1 MNFLNLGLGEL
12 LGLIGAVSAGV
23 VALYLLDRS
32 KRKTVVATLRFW
44 TPAGSR
50 TDLKHR
56 RKIQQPWSL
65 LLQLISLILLLLA
78 IAGPQFGVFDGPGA
92 DHVLVL
98 DTSAWMGAV
107 SAQGVLLDQAKTR
120 ALAYIRAL
128 PRRDR
133 IMLVRADALAT
144 PATAFE
150 LDRSVIESALQDSQ
164 ASASALNL
172 SLAFAFAERA
182 QALQTDRP
190 GEVVY
195 IGAAR
200 VNAEDA
206 VLAHQP
212 AKLRVIEVKAPTEN
226 VGLRKVA
233 LRRSPN
239 APDSWEIFVAVK
251 NYGLRPHTVDLALQ
265 YAQSPAGARRLVLKP
280 GAEEQSAFLYKEKTG
295 GWLEARI
302 NVNDAIPQDDRA
314 VVEVPSQALSKVIVY
329 SNDALLRPLFASN
342 PVLDTEFRPTSAY
355 DANAKADLVVLDRFA
370 PLAPPKVDTLWIE
383 PPTAGSL
390 IPVKSTQ
397 SNAALDRW
405 NQDTPIGAGLYTRD
419 VTLESTEVFTPTA
432 TDTVIASTSAGPVIV
447 ARDGAIK
454 NVAIGFHPGRG
465 AMQYEL
471 ATPLLIANTLRWMN
485 LGSYRRFELQAG
497 SVGTTSVPIEANTN
511 PADVHVLDE
520 TNRQLPYTID
530 GDTLRFFSGAPGT
543 IRVQTGTRELVY
555 SLTLPALADASWTV
569 PRGVA
574 TGIPPKTFSES
585 AATQIWP
592 WLAILGALGLLADW
606 ILFGRNRATRLTS
619 FKAPWPQRGP
629 QKGSKAA

>member
-1 MNFLNLGLGEL
+1 VNFLNLGVGEL
-12 LGLIGAVSAGV
+12 LGLVGAVSAGV

-32 KRKTVVATLRFW
+32 KRKAVVATLRFW

-92 DHVLVL
+92 DHVVVL

-107 SAQGVLLDQAKTR
+107 TAQGTVLDQAKTR
-120 ALAYIRAL
+120 ALAYIQAL

-133 IMLVRADALAT
+133 VMLVRADALAT

-150 LDRSVIESALQDSQ
+150 IDRGVTEAALQASQ
-164 ASASALNL
+164 ASASSLNL
-172 SLAFAFAERA
+172 SLAFDFAERA

-200 VNAEDA
+200 VNSNDA
-206 VLAHQP
+206 VLARQP
-212 AKLRVIEVKAPTEN
+212 AKLRVIEVKPPTEN

-233 LRRSPN
+233 LRRSPT
-239 APDSWEIFVAVK
+239 APDSWEIFVAIK
-251 NYGLRPHTVDLALQ
+251 NYGIRPHTVDLALQ
-265 YAQSPAGARRLVLKP
+265 YAQSPAGSRRLVLKP

-302 NVNDAIPQDDRA
+302 NINDAIPQDDRA
-314 VVEVPSQALSKVIVY
+314 IVEVPSQALSKVIVY
-329 SNDALLRPLFASN
+329 SSDALLRPLFAAN
-342 PVLDTEFRPTSAY
+342 PVLETEFRPTSAY

-370 PLAPPKVDTLWIE
+370 PPAPPKTDALWIE
-383 PPTAGSL
+383 PPTEGSV
-390 IPVKSTQ
+390 IPVKGKQ
-397 SNAALDRW
+397 ANAPLDRW
-405 NQDTPIGAGLYTRD
+405 NQDNAIGVGLYTRD
-419 VTLESTEVFTPTA
+419 VILQSTDLFAPAPTDA
-432 TDTVIASTSAGPVIV
+432 IIASTSNGPVIV

-454 NVAIGFHPGRG
+454 NVAIGFHPARG
-465 AMQYEL
+465 PMQYEL
-471 ATPLLIANTLRWMN
+471 ATPLLIANVLRWMN
-485 LGSYRRFELQAG
+485 PSAYRRFELQAG

-520 TNRQLPYTID
+520 SNRELPYSIE
-530 GDTLRFFSGAPGT
+530 GDTLRFFSGSPGT
-543 IRVQTGTRELVY
+543 VRVQTGDRELVY

-569 PRGVA
+569 PRGVS
-574 TGIPPKTFSES
+574 TGVPPKTFSES
-585 AATQIWP
+585 ASTDIWP
-592 WLAILGALGLLADW
+592 WLAVLGALGLLADW
-606 ILFGRNRATRLTS
+606 ILFGRNRAVRLTQL
-619 FKAPWPQRGP
+619 PWSR
-629 QKGSKAA
+629 AA

>member
-32 KRKTVVATLRFW
+32 KRKAVVATLRFW

-65 LLQLISLILLLLA
+65 LLQLISLILLLIA

-92 DHVLVL
+92 DHVVLL
-98 DTSAWMGAV
+98 DTSAWMGSV
-107 SAQGVLLDQAKTR
+107 TAQGTTLDTAKTR

-133 IMLVRADALAT
+133 VMLVRADALAT

-150 LDRSVIESALQDSQ
+150 TDRAVLESAIQ
-164 ASASALNL
+164 ASQPSASSLNL
-172 SLAFAFAERA
+172 ALAFEFAERA

-195 IGAAR
+195 IGATR
-200 VNAEDA
+200 VNANDA
-206 VLAHQP
+206 AITRQP
-212 AKLRVIEVKAPTEN
+212 SRLRVIEVKPPTEN

-233 LRRSPN
+233 LRRAPT

-251 NYGLRPHTVDLALQ
+251 NYGIKPHTVDLALQ
-265 YAQSPAGARRLVLKP
+265 YAQSPAGSRRMTLKP
-280 GAEEQSAFLYKEKTG
+280 GEEIQSAFLYKEKTG

-302 NVNDAIPQDDRA
+302 NINDAIPGDDRA

-329 SNDALLRPLFASN
+329 SNDALLRPLFAAN
-342 PVLDTEFRPTSAY
+342 PVLDTEFRPTTSY
-355 DANAKADLVVLDRFA
+355 DPNAKADLVVLDRFNPPAA
-370 PLAPPKVDTLWIE
+370 PKTDALWIE
-383 PPTAGSL
+383 PPSEGSL
-390 IPVKSTQ
+390 FPVKSTQ
-397 SNAALDRW
+397 TNAALDRW

-419 VTLESTEVFTPTA
+419 VTLASTDVFAPAA
-432 TDTVIASTSAGPVIV
+432 TDTVIASTTAGPVIV
-447 ARDGAIK
+447 ARDGAVK
-454 NVAIGFHPGRG
+454 NVAIGFHPARG

-471 ATPLLIANTLRWMN
+471 ATPLLIANALRWMN
-485 LGSYRRFELQAG
+485 PASYRRFELQAG
-497 SVGTTSVPIEANTN
+497 TVGTTSVPIAANSTGIHVLNEAN
-511 PADVHVLDE
+511 AE
-520 TNRQLPYTID
+520 LPYSIE

-543 IRVQTGTRELVY
+543 VRVQTGDRELVY

-569 PRGVA
+569 PRGVS

-585 AATQIWP
+585 AATDIWP
-592 WLAILGALGLLADW
+592 WLAIVGALGLLADW
-606 ILFGRNRATRLTS
+606 ILFGRNRAISLTA
-619 FKAPWPQRGP
+619 FGTPWTKQ
-629 QKGSKAA
+629 GSKAA

>member
-12 LGLIGAVSAGV
+12 LGLVGAISAGV
-23 VALYLLDRS
+23 VALYLLDRT
-32 KRKTVVATLRFW
+32 KRKAVVATLRFW

-65 LLQLISLILLLLA
+65 LLQLLSLILLLLA
-78 IAGPQFGVFDGPGA
+78 IAGPRFGAFDGPGA
-92 DHVLVL
+92 DHVVLL

-107 SAQGVLLDQAKTR
+107 TAQGTVLDQAKTR

-133 IMLVRADALAT
+133 VMLVRADALTT

-150 LDRSVIESALQDSQ
+150 TDRGVIETAIAESQ
-164 ASASALNL
+164 ASASSLNL
-172 SLAFAFAERA
+172 ALAFDFAGRA

-190 GEVVY
+190 GEIVY

-200 VNAEDA
+200 VDANDA
-206 VLAHQP
+206 VLAKQP
-212 AKLRVIEVKAPTEN
+212 AKLRVIEVKPPTEN

-233 LRRSPN
+233 LRRSPT

-251 NYGLRPHTVDLALQ
+251 NYGVRPHTVDLALQ
-265 YAQSPAGARRLVLKP
+265 YAQSPAGSRKLVLKP
-280 GAEEQSAFLYKEKTG
+280 GAEEQTAFLYKEKTG

-302 NVNDAIPQDDRA
+302 NINDAIPQDDRA

-329 SNDALLRPLFASN
+329 SPDGLLRPLFAAN
-342 PVLDTEFRPTSAY
+342 PVLETEFRLPSAY

-370 PLAPPKVDTLWIE
+370 PPSPPKVDTLWIAT
-383 PPTAGSL
+383 PAADSFF
-390 IPVKSTQ
+390 PVKATQ
-397 SNAALDRW
+397 SKVPLDRW

-419 VTLESTEVFTPTA
+419 VTLDSTDVFTPA
-432 TDTVIASTSAGPVIV
+432 VTDMVVASTSAGAVVV

-454 NVAIGFHPGRG
+454 NVAIGFHPAKGS
-465 AMQYEL
+465 MQYEL
-471 ATPLLIANTLRWMN
+471 ATPLLIANVLRWMN
-485 LGSYRRFELQAG
+485 PGAYRRFELQAG

-520 TNRQLPYTID
+520 TNRELPYSIE
-530 GDTLRFFSGAPGT
+530 GDTLRFFAGAPGT
-543 IRVQTGTRELVY
+543 VRVQTGDRELVY
-555 SLTLPALADASWTV
+555 SLTLPSLAETTWTI
-569 PRGVA
+569 PRGIS
-574 TGIPPKTFSES
+574 TGVPPKKFSES
-585 AATQIWP
+585 ATTDIWP
-592 WLAILGALGLLADW
+592 WLAIAGALGLLADW
-606 ILFGRNRATRLTS
+606 ILFGRNRAIRLTS
-619 FKAPWPQRGP
+619 FQAPWA
-629 QKGSKAA
+629 QKRSKAA

>member
-56 RKIQQPWSL
+56 RKIQQPLSL

-98 DTSAWMGAV
+98 DTSAWMNAV
-107 SAQGVLLDQAKTR
+107 TPQGTLLDQAKTR

-133 IMLVRADALAT
+133 VMLLRADALAT

-150 LDRSVIESALQDSQ
+150 SDRAVLQEALQASQ
-164 ASASALNL
+164 PSASSLNL
-172 SLAFAFAERA
+172 ALSLEFAERA
-182 QALQTDRP
+182 QALQSSRP
-190 GEVVY
+190 GEIVY
-195 IGAAR
+195 VGAAR
-200 VNAEDA
+200 VNPADA

-212 AKLRVIEVKAPTEN
+212 AKLRVIEVKPPTEN

-233 LRRSPN
+233 LRRSPT

-251 NYGLRPHTVDLALQ
+251 NYGLRPHTADLALQ

-280 GAEEQSAFLYKEKTG
+280 GEEIQSAFLYKEKTG

-302 NVNDAIPQDDRA
+302 NINDAIPGDDRA
-314 VVEVPSQALSKVIVY
+314 VVEVPSQELAKVIVY
-329 SNDALLRPLFASN
+329 TNDSLLQPLFASN
-342 PVLDTEFRPTSAY
+342 PVLQTEFKPTSAY
-355 DANAKADLVVLDRFA
+355 DANAKADLIVLDRFA
-370 PLAPPKVDTLWIE
+370 PPAAPKTDALWIAPPT
-383 PPTAGSL
+383 TGSL

-397 SNAALDRW
+397 TNAALDRW
-405 NQDTPIGAGLYTRD
+405 NQETPIGAGLYTRD
-419 VTLESTEVFTPTA
+419 VTLTSTEVFAPAA
-432 TDTVIASTSAGPVIV
+432 TDTVVASTSAGPIIV
-447 ARDGAIK
+447 ARDGKIK
-454 NVAIGFHPGRG
+454 NVAIGFHPAQGSMR
-465 AMQYEL
+465 YEL
-471 ATPLLIANTLRWMN
+471 ATPLLIANTLRWMIP
-485 LGSYRRFELQAG
+485 SAYRRFELQAG
-497 SVGTTSVPIEANTN
+497 SVGTTAVPIEAGAT
-511 PADVHVLDE
+511 DVHVLDE
-520 TNRQLPYTID
+520 DNRELPYSIE

-543 IRVQTGTRELVY
+543 VRVQTGERELVY
-555 SLTLPALADASWTV
+555 SLTLPALAESTWTV
-569 PRGVA
+569 PRGVS
-574 TGIPPKTFSES
+574 TGIPPRTFSES
-585 AATQIWP
+585 TATDIWP
-592 WLAILGALGLLADW
+592 WLAIAGALGLLADW
-606 ILFGRNRATRLTS
+606 ILFGRNRAMTLMS
-619 FKAPWPQRGP
+619 FRARW
-629 QKGSKAA
+629 SKAA